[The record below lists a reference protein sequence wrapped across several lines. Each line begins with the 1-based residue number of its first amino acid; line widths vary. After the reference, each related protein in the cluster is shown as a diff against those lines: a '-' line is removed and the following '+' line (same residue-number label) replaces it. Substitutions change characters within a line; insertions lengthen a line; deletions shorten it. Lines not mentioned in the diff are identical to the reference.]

1 MSLAETSTGTETLV
15 LALTVSLGVLGL
27 LIGSFLNVVI
37 HRVPRDESVVEPP
50 SHCPTCDQ
58 QLRWYDNVPV
68 VSWIMLRG
76 RCRYCGAP
84 ISVRYLLVEV
94 FTGLCFAMIGW
105 TVLDGSGASVALA
118 LTLCYAAAVG
128 IALALIDLAVHR
140 LPDAL
145 TVPAPYIL
153 AVGLAFTAALGG
165 GAENLVRAVLG
176 GAVCYLFFFA
186 LALIYPS
193 GMGGGDVKLAPSL
206 GLLLGWA
213 AWPAVVI
220 GIFGSFVLAGI
231 FVVLLALRGRAGRK
245 TQVPFGPWL
254 ILGCVVGLTAWEP
267 ITRWYVDIA
276 L

>member
-1 MSLAETSTGTETLV
+1 MSALASVEPVLV
-15 LALTVSLGVLGL
+15 VTLGVLGL

-37 HRVPRDESVVEPP
+37 YRVPRDESVVEPP
-50 SHCPTCDQ
+50 SHCPACDR

-68 VSWIMLRG
+68 VSWIVLRG
-76 RCRYCGAP
+76 RCRDCKSP
-84 ISVRYLLVEV
+84 ISVRYVLVEV
-94 FTGLCFAMIGW
+94 ATGLSFAGIGW
-105 TVLDGSGASVALA
+105 AVLDGSGASVALA
-118 LTLCYAAAVG
+118 MTLCYAAAVG

-145 TVPAPYIL
+145 TVPAPYML
-153 AVGLAFTAALGG
+153 TVGLALTAALGG

-176 GAVCYLFFFA
+176 GAVCYLFFFV

-193 GMGGGDVKLAPSL
+193 GMGWGDVKLAPSL

-254 ILGCVVGLTAWEP
+254 ILGCALGLIAWEP
-267 ITRWYVDIA
+267 IARWYVDIA

>member
-1 MSLAETSTGTETLV
+1 METLGP
-15 LALTVSLGVLGL
+15 ALVVALGVLGL

-37 HRVPRDESVVEPP
+37 YRVPRDESVVEPP
-50 SHCPTCDQ
+50 SHCPACGR

-68 VSWIMLRG
+68 VSWVVLGG
-76 RCRYCGAP
+76 RCRDCRSP
-84 ISVRYLLVEV
+84 ISVRYILVEI
-94 FTGLCFAMIGW
+94 FTGLSFAGIGW
-105 TVLDGSGASVALA
+105 AVLDGSGSSLVLA

-128 IALALIDLAVHR
+128 VALALIDLAVHR
-140 LPDAL
+140 LPDTL
-145 TVPAPYIL
+145 TLPAPYVL
-153 AVGLAFTAALGG
+153 TVGLALTAALGG
-165 GAENLVRAVLG
+165 RSENLVRAVLG
-176 GAVCYLFFFA
+176 GAACYIFFFV

-213 AWPAVVI
+213 AWPAVII

-231 FVVLLALRGRAGRK
+231 FVALLAARGRAGRT

-267 ITRWYVDIA
+267 ITRWYVDMA